1 MYEGMSIEK
10 AIEEKIQEAMANG
23 EFDNL
28 RGHGKPLDL
37 NAYFNT
43 PEEVRMAYAML
54 KSNEFVPREVE
65 LMREIDD
72 LLAQLRE
79 AVDDA
84 ERAQIRKRLHD
95 RQLALDITL
104 EQGRRRRK

>member
-1 MYEGMSIEK
+1 MSLEK
-10 AIEEKIQEAMANG
+10 VIEEKIQEAMANG

-37 NAYFNT
+37 SAYFST
-43 PEEVRMAYAML
+43 PEEVRIAYAML

-65 LMREIDD
+65 LMREVDD
-72 LLAQLRE
+72 LRSRLRA

-84 ERAQIRKRLHD
+84 EKTQIRKRLHD